1 MPTISIITPAY
12 NCEKYLEEAVD
23 SVLAQT
29 LQDWEMLIIDDC
41 SSDNT
46 YRCMQKLAQKDNR
59 IRIFR
64 NKHNVGAAATRN
76 YGIQEAQSQWIA
88 FLDSDDL
95 WRKEKLEKQRV
106 FFQLGVDSNVFM
118 KMRVVEMIL
127 KLILIFV
134 SALMLFGLIQYIGY
148 LQDAN
153 PMLTYASRFSK
164 QQWSWMEYGLINLV
178 FAFLFLI
185 NNLFCKNID

>member
-95 WRKEKLEKQRV
+95 WRKEKLEKQ
-106 FFQLGVDSNVFM
+106 M
-118 KMRVVEMIL
+118 AIL
-127 KLILIFV
+127 DKH
-134 SALMLFGLIQYIGY
+134 
-148 LQDAN
+148 
-153 PMLTYASRFSK
+153 PEAS
-164 QQWSWMEYGLINLV
+164 
-178 FAFLFLI
+178 FLFTGSAFIEDDGMTIAHTLHVPEKDNRKKLLKTERNFLLLCSYTQRI
-185 NNLFCKNID
+185 NIEISYAGRKWNP

>member
-1 MPTISIITPAY
+1 M
-12 NCEKYLEEAVD
+12 
-23 SVLAQT
+23 LAQT

-95 WRKEKLEKQRV
+95 WRKEKLEKQ
-106 FFQLGVDSNVFM
+106 M
-118 KMRVVEMIL
+118 AIL
-127 KLILIFV
+127 V
-134 SALMLFGLIQYIGY
+134 S
-148 LQDAN
+148 
-153 PMLTYASRFSK
+153 THEAS
-164 QQWSWMEYGLINLV
+164 
-178 FAFLFLI
+178 FLFTDQHLLRRWNDDCTHTTYRKRSI
-185 NNLFCKNID
+185 RQKIC